1 MKVISL
7 HRWYSI
13 FPKYPWLSIYTW
25 VILCLLPFFFIFK
38 SSSPTEIAIGIMLL
52 MLFFICYRFSFK
64 SKSGLIYMWLSFEMV
79 INAVMTLLF
88 GFVYFALFT
97 AFFIGNIRSTTGFFI
112 MYGLH
117 IATTIGVVIFGFFIN
132 LDLFLPQLH
141 FIIMSLIGTVLLPF
155 NLYYKNR
162 RKNLEGQ
169 LEVANERISELI
181 IYKERQRIARDL
193 HDTLG
198 HKLSLIGLKSDLAGK
213 LVTFDQEGAERE
225 LTDIRETASS
235 ALKEVRELVSD
246 MSSTNVEK
254 ELHRVRKIL
263 QAAHIDLVVHGN
275 PAFANESPLIE
286 NVLGMCMKEAVTNVV
301 KHSYAKTCEITF
313 ANKGD
318 AFEIEV
324 KDDGIG
330 IPGNGEHL
338 PGSGLEGMQERLT
351 FVDGNLHLAKE
362 KGTSLTISVPAVIK
376 RVIREQPRGV

>member
-1 MKVISL
+1 MKVIIL
-7 HRWYSI
+7 HHWYSI

-38 SSSPTEIAIGIMLL
+38 SSSPTEIAIGIVLL
-52 MLFFICYRFSFK
+52 VLFFICYRFSFK
-64 SKSGLIYMWLSFEMV
+64 SKSGLVYMWLSFEMV

-117 IATTIGVVIFGFFIN
+117 IATTIGVIIFGFFIN

-213 LVTFDQEGAERE
+213 LVSFDTAGAERE
-225 LTDIRETASS
+225 LGDIRQTASA

-246 MSSTNVEK
+246 MRSTNVEK
-254 ELHRVRKIL
+254 ELHRVRQIL
-263 QAAHIDLVVHGN
+263 QAANIDLVIHGN
-275 PAFANESPLIE
+275 PTFANESPLIE

-301 KHSYAKTCEITF
+301 KHSYAQRCEITF
-313 ANKGD
+313 SDKED

-338 PGSGLEGMQERLT
+338 PGSGLEGMQERLA
-351 FVDGNLHLAKE
+351 FVDGNLYVE
-362 KGTSLTISVPAVIK
+362 KQSGTALTIRVPAVIK
-376 RVIREQPRGV
+376 RVIQERQDED